1 MAHEIGHLL
10 LGANRHSASGIMKAA
25 WRHAD
30 VELAGQGRLTFSAA
44 ERRRISDNLKQSQ
57 ASLAAATSRPR

>member
-1 MAHEIGHLL
+1 
-10 LGANRHSASGIMKAA
+10 MKAA